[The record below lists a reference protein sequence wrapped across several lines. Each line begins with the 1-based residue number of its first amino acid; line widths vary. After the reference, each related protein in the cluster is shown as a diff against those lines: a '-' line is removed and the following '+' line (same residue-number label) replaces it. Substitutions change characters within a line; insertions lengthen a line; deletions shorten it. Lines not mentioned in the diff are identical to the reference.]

1 MYTYIYIY
9 AYLHT
14 YIYMEYTHKYFTHA
28 KYLRTQTYILI
39 NTYPSSLEYST
50 ESKCQKRGCHEIM
63 WLAIH

>member
-14 YIYMEYTHKYFTHA
+14 YIYMEYTHKY
-28 KYLRTQTYILI
+28 LRTQKYILI
-39 NTYPSSLEYST
+39 NTYPSWLEYNT
-50 ESKCQKRGCHEIM
+50 ESKCQKRGCHVIM